1 MDTLTFMAGFF
12 FILCFAS
19 VPSFSQGSPN
29 LQEEV
34 DLHSRLAQQYL
45 REARP
50 DLAMPVAAQVSKE
63 GDWRPPR
70 LLRARPRTLAG
81 PAEGKL
87 FGQGTFPDQVPRTDG
102 TSHLPAINDVSMVNE
117 SEPTTAVGQKG
128 ARGLRAAS
136 GR

>member
-50 DLAMPVAAQVSKE
+50 DLAIIEFQ
-63 GDWRPPR
+63 
-70 LLRARPRTLAG
+70 
-81 PAEGKL
+81 
-87 FGQGTFPDQVPRTDG
+87 
-102 TSHLPAINDVSMVNE
+102 AIIALDPKNE
-117 SEPTTAVGQKG
+117 VH
-128 ARGLRAAS
+128 
-136 GR
+136 